1 MLQVAGEHCWG
12 MLLELRPGSVIPLGT
27 PWVCLHSCKKMKVTN
42 SQLKQVILSK
52 EAKTD
57 SWNSE
62 IHAESPVKQGNGKEM
77 YLKVHRDLG
86 DS

>member
-1 MLQVAGEHCWG
+1 MRVATGICWV

-57 SWNSE
+57 SWIKQ
-62 IHAESPVKQGNGKEM
+62 IHVESPVKQGNVKVM
-77 YLKVHRDLG
+77 HLKVHRDLG